1 MGTPDFAVPSLR
13 ALLENGYEVV
23 GVFCQPDR
31 PKGRGHKL
39 AACPVKEL
47 AQSAGIPV
55 FQPERIKREE
65 GVAMLKGCAPDLCVT
80 AAFGQLLSQEILDI
94 PPLGTI
100 NVHSSLLPRHRGSAP
115 INWSIIK
122 GDPVT
127 GVTTMFT
134 DKGMDT
140 GDILLMRETPIGPA
154 ENAGELTDRLAVMG
168 AQLLIETIRA
178 LEAGTL
184 SRIPQD
190 HEAATYEPKMDK
202 ELGRI
207 DWSRPAQ
214 EIDWLV
220 RGTTPWPGAF
230 TTLGEQTIK
239 VFELAVLDG
248 AASGAPGEIVA
259 ADAKQGLVVSCGD
272 RDVVLTQ
279 IQMPGAKRMNA
290 RDYLRGHGMETG
302 IRLGM
307 TEETDER

>member
-13 ALLENGYEVV
+13 ALVDHGYEVV

-65 GVAMLKGCAPDLCVT
+65 GVAMLKSCAPDLCVT

-100 NVHSSLLPRHRGSAP
+100 NVHSSLLPKHRGSAP

-140 GDILLMRETPIGPA
+140 GDILLTRETPIGPA

-168 AQLLIETIRA
+168 AGLLIETIRA

-184 SRIPQD
+184 TRIPQD
-190 HEAATYEPKMDK
+190 HAAATYEPKMDK

-207 DWSRPAQ
+207 DWSKSAQ
-214 EIDWLV
+214 ELDWLV

-239 VFELAVLDG
+239 VFELDILDG
-248 AASGAPGEIVA
+248 PASGAPGEIVA
-259 ADAKQGLVVSCGD
+259 ADAKRGLVVSCGD
-272 RDVVLTQ
+272 HDVALAQ

-290 RDYLRGHGMETG
+290 KDYLRGHTMETG
-302 IRLGM
+302 VCLGKA
-307 TEETDER
+307 

>member
-140 GDILLMRETPIGPA
+140 GDILLTRETPIGPA

-168 AQLLIETIRA
+168 AGLLIETIRA

-184 SRIPQD
+184 TRIPQD
-190 HEAATYEPKMDK
+190 HAAATYEPKMDK

-207 DWSRPAQ
+207 DWSKSAQ

-239 VFELAVLDG
+239 VFELDILDG
-248 AASGAPGEIVA
+248 PASGAPGEIVA
-259 ADAKQGLVVSCGD
+259 ADAKRGLVVSCGD
-272 RDVVLTQ
+272 HDVALAQ

-290 RDYLRGHGMETG
+290 QDYLRGHTMETG
-302 IRLGM
+302 VCLGKA
-307 TEETDER
+307 

>member
-1 MGTPDFAVPSLR
+1 MGTPDFAVPSLK
-13 ALLENGYEVV
+13 ALIENGYDVV

-47 AQSAGIPV
+47 AQQSIPV
-55 FQPERIKREE
+55 FQPERIKRPE
-65 GVAMLKGCAPDLCVT
+65 GVEMLRALKPDLCVT

-94 PPLGTI
+94 PPMGTI
-100 NVHSSLLPRHRGSAP
+100 NVHSSLLPKHRGSAP

-122 GDPVT
+122 GDQVT

-140 GDILLMRETPIGPA
+140 GDILLMRETPIGEK
-154 ENAGELTDRLAVMG
+154 ENAGELSDRLAVMG
-168 AQLLIETIRA
+168 AELLIETIRA

-184 SRIPQD
+184 VRTPQD
-190 HEAATYEPKMDK
+190 HEQATYEPKMDK

-207 DWSRPAQ
+207 DWGKTAK

-220 RGTTPWPGAF
+220 RGATPWPGAF
-230 TTLGEQTIK
+230 TTLGDQAIK
-239 VFELAVLDG
+239 VFEVEILPG
-248 AASGAPGEIVA
+248 AASGEPGKIA
-259 ADAKQGLVVSCGD
+259 GADAKNGFVVSCGD
-272 RDVVLTQ
+272 HDVELKV

-290 RDYLRGHGMETG
+290 KDYLRGHTIDTG
-302 IRLGM
+302 VCLGKA
-307 TEETDER
+307 

>member
-13 ALLENGYEVV
+13 ALVDQDYEVV

-65 GVAMLKGCAPDLCVT
+65 GVAMLKACAPDLCVT

-100 NVHSSLLPRHRGSAP
+100 NVHSSLLPKHRGSAP

-122 GDPVT
+122 GDQVT

-140 GDILLMRETPIGPA
+140 GDILLTRETPIGPA

-184 SRIPQD
+184 ARIPQD

-207 DWSRPAQ
+207 DWSKSAQ
-214 EIDWLV
+214 ELDWLV

-239 VFELAVLDG
+239 VFELAVLSG
-248 AASGAPGEIVA
+248 AASGVPGEVIA
-259 ADAKQGLVVSCGD
+259 ADGKRGLVVSCGD
-272 RDVVLTQ
+272 HDVVLTQ

-290 RDYLRGHGMETG
+290 KDYLRGHTMETG
-302 IRLGM
+302 VCLGKA
-307 TEETDER
+307 